1 MWMNPYMNQNIGAYI
16 VSYVVPIFIDGT
28 SVGIVGMDVN
38 FTKIQEEVAA
48 MQVYD
53 TGYAYLVND
62 SNEIM
67 YHKDYETG
75 TKLEEVNS
83 DAVAILSDPEKEGKV
98 EQVGNKVMVYAK
110 LGNDMKYVM
119 TAPDSEMLARTNR
132 MSSLIIISAAVC
144 LVLALL
150 YAMFEGTKVAK
161 PIQQVTAIVKKTAG
175 LNFVS
180 DSQNKKL
187 LTMKD
192 EIGGMANATHQM
204 RDELREMV
212 GSIIKSCEQLQN
224 SVGQL
229 QESSDAINAMVEDNA
244 SLTEELAAAMEETNA
259 TTEDISH
266 NLEDINQK
274 AVEIESLSND
284 GRRLSLEIKERAAK
298 LERATEDSTIR
309 TKQMYENVKANAR
322 EALEKSKAVEKINIL
337 TSAISEISTQTGLL
351 ALNASI
357 EAARAGEAG
366 KGFAV
371 VATEISDLASQT
383 DETVANIN
391 EIVKEVNE
399 AVKSI
404 AKCLDTTMEFMGD
417 TVLSDY
423 EEFGK
428 VGEQYMEDA
437 SVVEDGMTRVN
448 QAVIQLAENMKNIT
462 EAVGNIN
469 DAIHES
475 SIGVNEIAE
484 RTTDMGVKTSGNA
497 DIVSDSTECIQ
508 RLSKI
513 AELFT
518 LS

>member
-1 MWMNPYMNQNIGAYI
+1 
-16 VSYVVPIFIDGT
+16 
-28 SVGIVGMDVN
+28 
-38 FTKIQEEVAA
+38 
-48 MQVYD
+48 
-53 TGYAYLVND
+53 
-62 SNEIM
+62 
-67 YHKDYETG
+67 
-75 TKLEEVNS
+75 
-83 DAVAILSDPEKEGKV
+83 
-98 EQVGNKVMVYAK
+98 
-110 LGNDMKYVM
+110 
-119 TAPDSEMLARTNR
+119 
-132 MSSLIIISAAVC
+132 
-144 LVLALL
+144 
-150 YAMFEGTKVAK
+150 
-161 PIQQVTAIVKKTAG
+161 
-175 LNFVS
+175 
-180 DSQNKKL
+180 
-187 LTMKD
+187 
-192 EIGGMANATHQM
+192 
-204 RDELREMV
+204 
-212 GSIIKSCEQLQN
+212 
-224 SVGQL
+224 
-229 QESSDAINAMVEDNA
+229 
-244 SLTEELAAAMEETNA
+244 MEETNA
-259 TTEDISH
+259 TTEDIRH

-284 GRRLSLEIKERAAK
+284 GRQLSVEIKKRAAK

-322 EALEKSKAVEKINIL
+322 EALEKSKAVEKINTL

-428 VGEQYMEDA
+428 VGEQYMDDA

-448 QAVIQLAENMKNIT
+448 QAVIRLAENMKNIT

-508 RLSKI
+508 RLSEI
-513 AELFT
+513 AERFT
-518 LS
+518 L